1 MVQEVHQGERIDS
14 DIFQGWSAEYGSF
27 YQDLGCANNQNLG
40 SSAQK
45 FVRCAMKNLLG
56 APKYI

>member
-1 MVQEVHQGERIDS
+1 MLAMTYLRYCNVTMAR
-14 DIFQGWSAEYGSF
+14 SAEYGSF
-27 YQDLGCANNQNLG
+27 HQDLGCANDQNLG
-40 SSAQK
+40 ASAQK